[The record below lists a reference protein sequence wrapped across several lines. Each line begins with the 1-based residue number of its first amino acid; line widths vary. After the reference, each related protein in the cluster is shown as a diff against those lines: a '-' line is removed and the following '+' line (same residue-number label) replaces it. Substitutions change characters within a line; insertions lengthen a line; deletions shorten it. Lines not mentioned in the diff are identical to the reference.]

1 MNLFFTDLDPGKA
14 AAEQPDQYVI
24 KIAIEVTLFLS
35 AVVWRH
41 GYEGPIGTDEQLRFE
56 QDTETSFRLLPAA
69 GPYMNSKIVRP
80 ASEIY
85 EWLSRSIQ
93 NYRWGLAYG
102 MGLVKE
108 YSRRYGKIHRSESVL
123 LWLIR
128 NEPRL
133 PDIGLTLD
141 VGLAMPDQYKDKKD
155 PVKSYRHYM
164 ICEKSRFIKW
174 QFCDPPKWYSD
185 GIRNKDRFCKQ
196 YYQKGKILEELR
208 QANIATEK
216 ARKLREREEKKK
228 LKKRLESK
236 KKRK

>member
-1 MNLFFTDLDPGKA
+1 MNLFFTDWDPEKA

-41 GYEGPIGTDEQLRFE
+41 GYQGSIGTDEQLRFE

-69 GPYMNSKIVRP
+69 GPYMDSRIVRP

-108 YSRRYGKIHRSESVL
+108 YSKRYGKIHRSESVL
-123 LWLIR
+123 LWLMR
-128 NEPRL
+128 NEPKL
-133 PDIGLTLD
+133 PNIGLTQD
-141 VGLAMPDQYKDKKD
+141 VGLAMPEEYKDAKD

-164 ICEKSRFIKW
+164 ICVKSRFIKW
-174 QFCDPPKWYSD
+174 QFCDPPRWYSE
-185 GIRNKDRFCKQ
+185 GIRNKDKFCNH
-196 YYQKGKILEELR
+196 YYKKGKILEELKL
-208 QANIATEK
+208 AIIAAEK
-216 ARKLREREEKKK
+216 AQKLKEREEKKRIRQEDK
-228 LKKRLESK
+228 HRGDCK
-236 KKRK
+236 